1 MYPQENEDIDA
12 QDAVASDILPS
23 SVEERPSKRGKPP
36 FWFGVFLGI
45 IIGIVAAGA
54 VMIVQTAVSHQ
65 TGYGYEDKIETI
77 LSYLEAYSIYD
88 IDDQLVEDATA
99 EGLLSGIGDAYAK
112 YYTAEEYTEYK
123 ESASGEYAGIGVQVV
138 WADTGAEIYK
148 VYSDSP
154 AEEAGLQVGDIIIAA
169 DGTGDFEDLDSLVA
183 VVKGEAGTSVLLTIQ
198 RDDEEFEVEVD
209 RAEIEIDVVTYEM
222 LDGNIG
228 YIYISEFATVA
239 EEQFYDALDY
249 LEAEGME
256 SLIID
261 LRDNPG
267 GDYDTVVAMCDRV
280 LPEGVIITV
289 EDKDGNTE
297 SEYSDE
303 ENQVS
308 VPMAVLINENTAS
321 ASEVFAGA
329 LQDYG
334 LAVLIGEQSYGK
346 GVVQSI
352 FSLSDGSGI
361 KFTTKKYYTP
371 NGTCVDGVGL
381 TPDIEVSIPDEA
393 YDDGEL
399 TDDEDTQLQTAIE
412 LLSEQ

>member
-12 QDAVASDILPS
+12 QDAVVSEILPS
-23 SVEERPSKRGKPP
+23 SGENRPPKKGKPP

-45 IIGIVAAGA
+45 IIGILATGA
-54 VMIVQTAVSHQ
+54 VMIVQTAVLYKS
-65 TGYGYEDKIETI
+65 GYGYEDKIETI
-77 LSYLEAYSIYD
+77 LAYLEAYSIYD

-99 EGLLSGIGDAYAK
+99 EGLLSGIGDTYAR
-112 YYTAEEYTEYK
+112 YYTAEEYAEYQ
-123 ESASGEYAGIGVQVV
+123 ESSAGEYAGIGVQVV
-138 WADTGAEIYK
+138 WAETGAEIYK
-148 VYSDSP
+148 VYSNSP
-154 AEEAGLQVGDIIIAA
+154 AEEVGLQVGDIIIGA
-169 DGTGDFEDLDSLVA
+169 DGVADFEDLDSLVA
-183 VVKGEAGTSVLLTIQ
+183 AVKGEAGTSVVLTVL
-198 RDDEEFEVEVD
+198 RDEEEIEVEVE
-209 RAEIEIDVVTYEM
+209 RAEIEIDVITYEM

-228 YIYISEFATVA
+228 YIYISEFAAVA
-239 EEQFYDALDY
+239 EEQFYEALDS
-249 LEAEGME
+249 LEADGME

-303 ENQVS
+303 ENQVT
-308 VPMAVLINENTAS
+308 VPMVVLINGNTAS

-334 LAVLIGEQSYGK
+334 LAVLVGEQSYGK

-361 KFTTKKYYTP
+361 KFTTKIYYTP

-381 TPDIEVSIPDEA
+381 TPDVEVSIPDEA

-412 LLSEQ
+412 ILSE